1 MRRIQAVALVLGLT
15 MAGPAM
21 AGPAMAVKHSGTSA
35 QSRNEQGRHGAGS
48 PTRELLRLE
57 DDWAAGLVR
66 RDGALFRRLLAKG
79 FIYTENDNMMGRDTL
94 LRELTTGKDRVTE
107 AHNEGMRV
115 HSFGNTAAVT
125 GWLVVRGRG
134 PGGPFHRRYR
144 FTDTWVRMDDGWRIV
159 AAHDYLAPAG
169 AR

>member
-1 MRRIQAVALVLGLT
+1 
-15 MAGPAM
+15 MAA
-21 AGPAMAVKHSGTSA
+21 PAMAVEHPGTST
-35 QSRNEQGRHGAGS
+35 QDRNERVRQGPGS
-48 PTRELLRLE
+48 PTRALLRLE

-66 RDGALFRRLLAKG
+66 RDGAMFRRLLAKG

-115 HSFGNTAAVT
+115 HSFGNTAVVT

-134 PGGPFHRRYR
+134 PSGPFHRRYR
-144 FTDTWVRMDDGWRIV
+144 FTDTWTRMDGNWQIV

-169 AR
+169 SR